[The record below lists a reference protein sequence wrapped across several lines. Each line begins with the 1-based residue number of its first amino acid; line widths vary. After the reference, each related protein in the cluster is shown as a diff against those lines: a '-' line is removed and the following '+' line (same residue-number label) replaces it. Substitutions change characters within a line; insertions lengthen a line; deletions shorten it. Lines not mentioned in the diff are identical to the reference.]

1 MSLNNNSKNITNE
14 KSQSNKAFHSINPK
28 QINFLEEKIKNKKI
42 KDFIPKKMRPI
53 EENDN
58 NKLNINAKEF
68 IPTKNRLIKEKK
80 EEKKENEEKIYSLE
94 FLLQFENMEISHE
107 TNLLTKEVLDHINSF
122 KNEVKH
128 DQKSTIWKRKD
139 YTKEEK
145 TAEQN
150 KKLLKEHDNKD
161 SDIKEL
167 RAIMNIL
174 TKDNYEEEKTNIL
187 KIIKNDEK
195 LQEKFINI
203 LYKKAVMEMPYAELY
218 ATLSKFLDKNLPQK
232 STKSKKSSLFREKL
246 IDKTRKI
253 LKETNFDK
261 YVDEKEKEE
270 RELKIKKIN
279 MGNINFIIQLIKV
292 KMLSKK
298 IISDCFDYIF
308 TKYQNEKD
316 NFLKYVYAETIIL
329 LIDKFGVYINNEK
342 KKMENEELEKYI
354 EKIDDYMKKL
364 DEITNDKSLPGK
376 IKYNIINLI
385 EKKKH
390 NYKETKYEK
399 SLRVFSK
406 KELEEELNK
415 EYENEKAEEET
426 AEAEE
431 EYKERYQEEINEKIK
446 NDLIEYKNCVEE
458 EGTSEKFLWKTI
470 TLLYDVEFKPFDDII
485 SGYVIASADFIEKES
500 NIKYTMDYIR
510 ELIIYYNEKMDEQEK
525 NDLKKRVIALI
536 DLVKDFAFETPKIYD
551 LYAHL
556 IFVLME
562 NNIMEIKDF
571 QNMFTDKTKDDVNI
585 LSKVLKN
592 VYEYNK
598 NDEFKEGV
606 KGISFIRKNK
616 GLFEWLF

>member
-195 LQEKFINI
+195 PQEKFINI

-298 IISDCFDYIF
+298 L
-308 TKYQNEKD
+308 YQ
-316 NFLKYVYAETIIL
+316 
-329 LIDKFGVYINNEK
+329 
-342 KKMENEELEKYI
+342 
-354 EKIDDYMKKL
+354 
-364 DEITNDKSLPGK
+364 
-376 IKYNIINLI
+376 
-385 EKKKH
+385 
-390 NYKETKYEK
+390 
-399 SLRVFSK
+399 
-406 KELEEELNK
+406 
-415 EYENEKAEEET
+415 
-426 AEAEE
+426 
-431 EYKERYQEEINEKIK
+431 
-446 NDLIEYKNCVEE
+446 
-458 EGTSEKFLWKTI
+458 
-470 TLLYDVEFKPFDDII
+470 
-485 SGYVIASADFIEKES
+485 
-500 NIKYTMDYIR
+500 
-510 ELIIYYNEKMDEQEK
+510 
-525 NDLKKRVIALI
+525 IALI
-536 DLVKDFAFETPKIYD
+536 IFLQNTKMKKI
-551 LYAHL
+551 
-556 IFVLME
+556 IF
-562 NNIMEIKDF
+562 
-571 QNMFTDKTKDDVNI
+571 
-585 LSKVLKN
+585 
-592 VYEYNK
+592 
-598 NDEFKEGV
+598 
-606 KGISFIRKNK
+606 
-616 GLFEWLF
+616 